1 VNRRNFLAS
10 ASAAALP
17 APGAAPPI
25 PIIDTHIHLFDPTRP
40 QGVPWPP
47 KDNAKL
53 YQPALP
59 PRFRQL
65 AVPHGIVGAIEVEC
79 SPWLEDNQWVLDVMA
94 TDEIMVGTIG
104 DLEPAAPDYR
114 KHLERF
120 RRNPLFLGI
129 RYSGLWGRNF
139 AASVANRDFIAGLK
153 DLAAAGLTL
162 DTSPPGESTLAL
174 IRKIKDQVP
183 DLRIV
188 LNHTPRMTLPE
199 DPAARKNFV
208 ATLRDFAKTPGI
220 YAKVSGIL
228 RRAGDR
234 VPEDPAFYR
243 EQLAGLWDIFGEDRV
258 VYGSDW
264 PNSDNWGSY
273 AAGFRVVNEYALSRG
288 RLAAEKY
295 FWRNS
300 VSAYR
305 WKQRAANQPRLQ
317 SETR

>member
-1 VNRRNFLAS
+1 VNRRDFLAAGS
-10 ASAAALP
+10 SAAL
-17 APGAAPPI
+17 AAQAPI
-25 PIIDTHIHLFDPTRP
+25 PIIDTHIHLFDPTRA

-47 KDNAKL
+47 KDAKL

-59 PRFRQL
+59 PRFRSL
-65 AVPHGIVGAIEVEC
+65 AVPHGVVGAIEVEC

-120 RRNPLFLGI
+120 HRNPLFLGI
-129 RYSGLWGRNF
+129 RYSNLWGRDF
-139 AASVANRDFIAGLK
+139 TAAVANPAFIAGLK

-162 DTSPPGESTLAL
+162 DTSPPNESSLPL

-183 DLRIV
+183 ALRIV
-188 LNHTPRMTLPE
+188 LNHTPRMAFPE
-199 DPAARKNFV
+199 DPAARKSFV
-208 ATLRDFAKTPGI
+208 ASLRALFKAPGI
-220 YAKVSGIL
+220 FAKVSGIL
-228 RRAGDR
+228 RRVDGR
-234 VPEDPAFYR
+234 VPEEPAFYR
-243 EQLAGLWDIFGEDRV
+243 SQLDELWDIFGEDRV

-273 AAGFRVVNEYALSRG
+273 AAGFRVVHAYATSRG
-288 RLAAEKY
+288 PRIAEKY

-300 VSAYR
+300 VAAYR
-305 WKQRAANQPRLQ
+305 WKKRAANQPAA
-317 SETR
+317 

>member
-1 VNRRNFLAS
+1 VNRRTFLAS

-65 AVPHGIVGAIEVEC
+65 AEPHGIVGAIEVEC

-94 TDEIMVGTIG
+94 PDEIMVGTIG
-104 DLEPAAPDYR
+104 NLEPAAPDYR
-114 KHLERF
+114 KHLDRF
-120 RRNPLFLGI
+120 RRNRLFLGI
-129 RYSGLWGRNF
+129 RYSNLWGRDF
-139 AASVANRDFIAGLK
+139 AASAANPNFIAGLK

-162 DTSPPGESTLAL
+162 DTSPPGDSSLTTV
-174 IRKIKDQVP
+174 RKLKDQVP
-183 DLRIV
+183 GLRIV
-188 LNHTPRMTLPE
+188 LNHTPRMNFPV
-199 DPAARKNFV
+199 DPAARQNFV
-208 ATLRDFAKTPGI
+208 SSLRALAKAPDI
-220 YAKVSGIL
+220 FAKVSGIL
-228 RRAGDR
+228 RRADGR
-234 VPEDPAFYR
+234 VPEEPAFYR
-243 EQLAGLWDIFGEDRV
+243 SQLDELWDIFGEDRV

-273 AAGFRVVNEYALSRG
+273 AAGFRVVNEYVTSRG
-288 RLAAEKY
+288 RRIAEKY

-300 VSAYR
+300 INAYR
-305 WKQRAANQPRLQ
+305 WKKRAASQPSL
-317 SETR
+317 

>member
-1 VNRRNFLAS
+1 MNRRTFLAS

-65 AVPHGIVGAIEVEC
+65 AEPHGIVGAIEVEC

-94 TDEIMVGTIG
+94 PDEIMVGTIG
-104 DLEPAAPDYR
+104 NLEPAAPDYR
-114 KHLERF
+114 KHLDRF
-120 RRNPLFLGI
+120 RRNRLFLGI
-129 RYSGLWGRNF
+129 RYSNLWGRDF
-139 AASVANRDFIAGLK
+139 AASAANPNFIAGLK

-162 DTSPPGESTLAL
+162 DTSPPGDSSLTTV
-174 IRKIKDQVP
+174 RKLKDQVP
-183 DLRIV
+183 GLRIV
-188 LNHTPRMTLPE
+188 LNHTPRMNFPV
-199 DPAARKNFV
+199 DPAARQNFV
-208 ATLRDFAKTPGI
+208 SSLRALAKAPDI
-220 YAKVSGIL
+220 FAKVSGIL
-228 RRAGDR
+228 RRADGR
-234 VPEDPAFYR
+234 VPEEPAFYR
-243 EQLAGLWDIFGEDRV
+243 SQLDELWDIFGEDRV

-273 AAGFRVVNEYALSRG
+273 AAGFRVVNEYVTSRG
-288 RLAAEKY
+288 RRIAEKY

-300 VSAYR
+300 INAYR
-305 WKQRAANQPRLQ
+305 WKKRAASQPSL
-317 SETR
+317 